1 MIATD
6 GTSHYKSVRRGM
18 PTLPTIIINKTQQE
32 SQLKYSKGDTKPLET
47 NNSLSGIQT
56 LDMKLKHAPVIDINM
71 NTKIP
76 KNVSHRKN
84 KNDFFRFLLTQNY
97 SAQIGTDDPAAK
109 RLAMIHGDYRM
120 NNDVLIPRS
129 ILKKALVGGPKGR
142 KEELAI
148 EKANESWRYPVMD
161 AINGDLI
168 GLGNSSGEEEE
179 D

>member
-32 SQLKYSKGDTKPLET
+32 SSLKYSKGDTKPLET
-47 NNSLSGIQT
+47 NNSHAGPLPIGM

-97 SAQIGTDDPAAK
+97 SA
-109 RLAMIHGDYRM
+109 
-120 NNDVLIPRS
+120 
-129 ILKKALVGGPKGR
+129 
-142 KEELAI
+142 
-148 EKANESWRYPVMD
+148 
-161 AINGDLI
+161 
-168 GLGNSSGEEEE
+168 
-179 D
+179 